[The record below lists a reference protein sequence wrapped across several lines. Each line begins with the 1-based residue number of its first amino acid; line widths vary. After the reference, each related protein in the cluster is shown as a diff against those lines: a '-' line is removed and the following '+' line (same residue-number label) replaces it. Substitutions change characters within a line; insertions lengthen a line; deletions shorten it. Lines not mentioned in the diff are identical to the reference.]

1 MVTRNAVLLRLLGPL
16 EVVIDGRAVHPGG
29 PKQRALLCYLVLHAG
44 EPISVAT
51 LVEAVWGEDASGG
64 AVRSLRTYASNLRR
78 LLGPAADLKG
88 ERGAY
93 RLDLLS
99 IESDIDEFRAMTGEA
114 ASLEDPQERSR
125 MLGAALDLW
134 RGPFLADLDHSWLQE
149 ESASLE
155 WDRQRTVIGWAE
167 ATIASGRPADVISVV
182 ERAVAGH
189 RSMNSSVAF

>member
-99 IESDIDEFRAMTGEA
+99 IETDIDEFRAMTGEGGQPGGSPRTQQDA
-114 ASLEDPQERSR
+114 RCRSR
-125 MLGAALDLW
+125 SLARAVLG
-134 RGPFLADLDHSWLQE
+134 RPRPFLVARGVGKPGMGP
-149 ESASLE
+149 SA
-155 WDRQRTVIGWAE
+155 
-167 ATIASGRPADVISVV
+167 
-182 ERAVAGH
+182 H
-189 RSMNSSVAF
+189 RHRLG